1 MAASHP
7 RLAVDCHWPSGG
19 DMALLYYCILPCDAL
34 HGGLYVHL
42 HVERITM
49 PWLAAWC
56 CCTCYAAAVQGLIE
70 VKFCM
75 LCLFQLA
82 G

>member
-1 MAASHP
+1 
-7 RLAVDCHWPSGG
+7 
-19 DMALLYYCILPCDAL
+19 
-34 HGGLYVHL
+34 
-42 HVERITM
+42 M